1 VEDELVAL
9 LQRQRE
15 ALELLESRL
24 RALELLV
31 AADEQRFVAA
41 ALDELEDA
49 SERLAALELGRVLVL
64 GSAGYGPDLAAEELV
79 REVADADVAARF
91 VAVVDGM
98 RLAVAR
104 VGIARERALAVIRPD
119 AEQVRARLEAA
130 SAYAGV

>member
-9 LQRQRE
+9 LQRQRD

-64 GSAGYGPDLAAEELV
+64 DSAGYGPDLAAEELV

-91 VAVVDGM
+91 VAVVDRM

>member
-15 ALELLESRL
+15 ALELVEARL

-49 SERLAALELGRVLVL
+49 SERLAALELGRVLAL
-64 GSAGYGPDLAAEELV
+64 DSAGYGPDVAAEELV
-79 REVADADVAARF
+79 AKVEDPEVAVRF
-91 VAVVDGM
+91 TGIVDGM

-104 VGIARERALAVIRPD
+104 VGIARERALAVLSPGA
-119 AEQVRARLEAA
+119 AEVRARLEAA